1 MMEKTDETIPSREEL
16 AVFIEEAAVSVTNN
30 YEEAPAV
37 LMVDDAVIGT
47 LGNFS
52 ASIGKAKSKKT
63 FNVSAIAA
71 SALSGRTVL
80 RYRSMSPENKRKILY
95 IDTEQ
100 GRHHCQQV
108 LKRILRLAEMPDD
121 KVPENLIMLSLRKFA
136 PRVRLLIVEEAI
148 GTTPDLGLVIIDG
161 IRDFLY
167 DINSSSEST
176 EVISKFMQWTD
187 DKQIHIHTVL
197 HQNKNDEHAR
207 GHIGTELNNKA
218 NTYVMQGNYD
228 TFEARLNGENEAEAA
243 RNETLRKEIK
253 QLEAA
258 ARKTAE
264 WSNRAEENKRHADKS
279 FYGKVDRGFLGAA
292 SERMMKRSK
301 ASLVRQER
309 AIEEKQTLLKN
320 VEQVGT
326 LRMTT
331 LPHPKDVLISV
342 ENGAVRYG
350 NRTVCENVRFT
361 LRQGERLALIGANG
375 CGKSSILKGILGES
389 DALTGSIRIASGVTF
404 SSVRQRVDDL
414 RGSLRDFIRDA
425 QVDETLFKAIL
436 RNMDCPRE
444 LFDHD
449 LQEMSQGQ
457 RKKILLARSL
467 CEPAHVFVWDEPLNY
482 IDVFSRVQLETL
494 IRQYQPTMLLVEHDR
509 VFVERVATGVVEV

>member
-80 RYRSMSPENKRKILY
+80 RYRSMFPENKRKILY

-207 GHIGTELNNKA
+207 GHIGTELKEPFDPEREIPEPVHRAAVDAAFANGNIGSYDDYLERLKEAYGLHNVKLGYNKA
-218 NTYVMQGNYD
+218 V
-228 TFEARLNGENEAEAA
+228 
-243 RNETLRKEIK
+243 
-253 QLEAA
+253 
-258 ARKTAE
+258 
-264 WSNRAEENKRHADKS
+264 
-279 FYGKVDRGFLGAA
+279 KVATFLGN
-292 SERMMKRSK
+292 
-301 ASLVRQER
+301 
-309 AIEEKQTLLKN
+309 KQMVIK
-320 VEQVGT
+320 E
-326 LRMTT
+326 
-331 LPHPKDVLISV
+331 
-342 ENGAVRYG
+342 
-350 NRTVCENVRFT
+350 
-361 LRQGERLALIGANG
+361 
-375 CGKSSILKGILGES
+375 GK
-389 DALTGSIRIASGVTF
+389 
-404 SSVRQRVDDL
+404 
-414 RGSLRDFIRDA
+414 
-425 QVDETLFKAIL
+425 
-436 RNMDCPRE
+436 
-444 LFDHD
+444 
-449 LQEMSQGQ
+449 
-457 RKKILLARSL
+457 
-467 CEPAHVFVWDEPLNY
+467 NY
-482 IDVFSRVQLETL
+482 ILNPECH
-494 IRQYQPTMLLVEHDR
+494 Y
-509 VFVERVATGVVEV
+509 